1 MRIPSSYPIAARLTR
16 IALAGLLM
24 TACAGCSSALRFDDP
39 FSNPFLGKAD
49 TTGSVAKA
57 SAKSAAYRSAA
68 SVQSRIA
75 PAAASGRVT
84 SAPLPAPGTAAIQQ
98 LRPRAP
104 TEARA
109 GKLVTGAPDT
119 TGSIGRKA
127 GVGTAAKAMPGWS
140 TQGGSPVTLGRG
152 ETIETVA
159 NRYGVPAPV
168 LLHVNGLSHSSQ
180 AVPGQK
186 LIIPTYSA
194 SRAGLSSDEAERFAA
209 LITGNPFVI
218 AGAPTHLAFAGDAED
233 GPRDVLDDR
242 DVAGEKGAL
251 SFADQDAAAA
261 AGTRKIRSVSSI
273 AAPISIKPPTAI
285 AAPKPVAAAPVT
297 KAPAVASGPI
307 KAAKPKIDAKVAAK
321 TAPAKLAVKQV
332 AAKPAPAKTTDKKP
346 AHILAAAPKAAP
358 VKVAGK
364 TSVKPAEKASPTKAA
379 AAKSAPSKTLT
390 AQAKPLTGKPA
401 TAPASKVA
409 KAPVAAPKVLAKTD
423 AISPEVSAYAADP
436 AATGSLPP
444 LTAQPTENG
453 LFRWPA
459 KGRVISSFGSKDISG
474 TNNGINISMPE
485 GTPIKAAEAG
495 TVAYSGDDIKK
506 YGKLVLIKHENG
518 YVSAYAHNGEL
529 DVKKGEPVKRGQI
542 IAKSGATGDVTSPQL
557 HFQLRKGE
565 QPVDPIR
572 FLDAN

>member
-68 SVQSRIA
+68 PVQGRIA

-98 LRPRAP
+98 LRPRAA
-104 TEARA
+104 TEAPAR
-109 GKLVTGAPDT
+109 KLVTGAPDT

-152 ETIETVA
+152 ETVETVA

-194 SRAGLSSDEAERFAA
+194 SRAGLSSDEAGRFAA
-209 LITGNPFVI
+209 LIAGNPFVI

-346 AHILAAAPKAAP
+346 AHILAAAPKGRT
-358 VKVAGK
+358 GK
-364 TSVKPAEKASPTKAA
+364 GRGEDIGKARREGLADQGCRREVRAIEDADCTGKAFYRQTRHRSGLKGREGACRRTESARQDRCDLARGQRLCGRSGRYGEPAA
-379 AAKSAPSKTLT
+379 AD
-390 AQAKPLTGKPA
+390 G
-401 TAPASKVA
+401 
-409 KAPVAAPKVLAKTD
+409 
-423 AISPEVSAYAADP
+423 AADRERP
-436 AATGSLPP
+436 FP
-444 LTAQPTENG
+444 L
-453 LFRWPA
+453 
-459 KGRVISSFGSKDISG
+459 
-474 TNNGINISMPE
+474 
-485 GTPIKAAEAG
+485 AG
-495 TVAYSGDDIKK
+495 QG
-506 YGKLVLIKHENG
+506 
-518 YVSAYAHNGEL
+518 
-529 DVKKGEPVKRGQI
+529 
-542 IAKSGATGDVTSPQL
+542 
-557 HFQLRKGE
+557 
-565 QPVDPIR
+565 
-572 FLDAN
+572 